1 MYRFYAFGNSN
12 PGRRIFLLTCDSK
25 YLYTYYVIIVSM
37 SKDKKNDIKEEIK
50 NLITSMSQDIKDLDD
65 VSD

>member
-1 MYRFYAFGNSN
+1 
-12 PGRRIFLLTCDSK
+12 
-25 YLYTYYVIIVSM
+25 M